1 MHLKSLKQLCFFLL
15 SFATATNLCPSE
27 TPENLIDNGS
37 FESASCPVGHSKKW
51 CVYPADQASSQIFP
65 WTVVDGKKF
74 FEIVK
79 VDGNQFEN
87 DATRKFALSLTN
99 PKVFLF
105 IMSPIMEV
113 L

>member
-51 CVYPADQASSQIFP
+51 CVYPADQASSQIYP
-65 WTVVDGKKF
+65 WTVVDGTD

-79 VDGNQFEN
+79 NGI
-87 DATRKFALSLTN
+87 FALNLTN
-99 PKVFLF
+99 LRYYFRRK
-105 IMSPIMEV
+105 
-113 L
+113 